1 MESYGEILRNAR
13 EEKKVSME
21 AIERAT
27 AITKNYIDSLENE
40 RVEDFPGESYFIGFL
55 SNYCEFLGLDKDEI
69 LRLYH
74 AKKIQES
81 PVPVE
86 LLKNQKPVFLVPVIV
101 ASVVLVLAMLGIY
114 IYFSVLKIPQK
125 KELKAREQVEK

>member
-86 LLKNQKPVFLVPVIV
+86 LL
-101 ASVVLVLAMLGIY
+101 
-114 IYFSVLKIPQK
+114 
-125 KELKAREQVEK
+125 